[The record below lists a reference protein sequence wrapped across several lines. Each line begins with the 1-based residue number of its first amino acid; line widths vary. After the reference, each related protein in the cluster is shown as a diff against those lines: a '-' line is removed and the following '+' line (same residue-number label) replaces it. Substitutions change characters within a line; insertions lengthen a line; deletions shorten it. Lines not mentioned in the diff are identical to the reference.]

1 MRKELL
7 MKGCVCRNAGGRSAA
22 AGLEPVRQESCASRS
37 SAGQCGGGGAGCRAA
52 SRGSGG
58 SGGLLCAR
66 LMTGM
71 CAGRDAELEPR
82 LLSVVVQRG
91 LRLLLLLRLLSVSAP
106 VAPGSCVS

>member
-1 MRKELL
+1 
-7 MKGCVCRNAGGRSAA
+7 
-22 AGLEPVRQESCASRS
+22 
-37 SAGQCGGGGAGCRAA
+37 
-52 SRGSGG
+52 
-58 SGGLLCAR
+58 
-66 LMTGM
+66 MTGM